1 MSSASDFLKW
11 CAVFGIQVEPPTPG
25 PYLPLAGGTMSGNIN
40 MGNTHIVTGLANAAA
55 ATDAVSYQFMQAYI
69 LTLFGGATPGDVGVV
84 NSGGNLTPT
93 PITGAIGFS
102 NTGVTSFNAA
112 AAGTLLSNIT
122 GTSAAPS
129 YNTFTSA
136 LDAVFGNTAG
146 DILFRGVSAWQAGT
160 TLPSAVQTNI
170 TQLGVQVQ
178 ALSMGTFQIN
188 NLGSPSSSTDAA
200 TKGYVDSVA

>member
-84 NSGGNLTPT
+84 NSG
-93 PITGAIGFS
+93 AISPPLPLPARSGL
-102 NTGVTSFNAA
+102 A
-112 AAGTLLSNIT
+112 
-122 GTSAAPS
+122 
-129 YNTFTSA
+129 
-136 LDAVFGNTAG
+136 
-146 DILFRGVSAWQAGT
+146 ILA
-160 TLPSAVQTNI
+160 
-170 TQLGVQVQ
+170 
-178 ALSMGTFQIN
+178 
-188 NLGSPSSSTDAA
+188 
-200 TKGYVDSVA
+200 